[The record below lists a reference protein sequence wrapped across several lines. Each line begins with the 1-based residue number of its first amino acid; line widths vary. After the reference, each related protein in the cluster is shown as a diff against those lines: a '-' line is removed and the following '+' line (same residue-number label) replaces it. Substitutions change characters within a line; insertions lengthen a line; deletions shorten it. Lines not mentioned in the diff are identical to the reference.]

1 MGEVLHGTW
10 LPQRRS
16 FWLWGETD
24 APTPRRGRQ
33 SRLPIHPFQCQPS
46 PLHEYLADLPSSNAI
61 PPELALTVWL
71 PSVGGRPVPSPELQA
86 MGLELPAGS
95 VVLAPWRVTGLLLT
109 MNQAVDLLLDAALE
123 RHAGSDMRAWR
134 VTVLLGF
141 ELVASQQILPGL
153 VRRGSDFQALWMARP
168 NPETAGKIASLA
180 KAMPPLACAVVDDP
194 ASGPTARA
202 LLNDFLATMVDSTAR
217 DLLQAEARPQVANEQ
232 RAVIGQRVTAYGPL
246 PDSVGGSW
254 LAGLTDL
261 HTEGHLRGREA
272 DNLFKEWQAWASQ
285 GLAAGN
291 EAFRIT
297 FRLEPPANADKP
309 WALSYLLQATDDPS
323 LLVPAGVIWRERGAA
338 FTYLDRRF
346 DQPQERLLRGLD
358 YAAKF
363 FPPINESLHTKAPE
377 QALFTIEQ
385 AFSFLKDA
393 APLLEQSG
401 FGVLVPG
408 WWTGK
413 GQLKARAKIGAQKKA
428 KEGLGGMGLSD
439 LLSYRW
445 ELSVG
450 ETPIDA
456 AEFEQLVA
464 LKQPLIQVRGEWVAL
479 DPEQMQQALKLVKS
493 GGKLSLAEVLRMS
506 LSETSAALPSGV
518 AFGGVEAAG
527 PLGELLLGLGE
538 TQKLA
543 ELPPPAT
550 LRASLRPYQVRGFS
564 WLAFM
569 RRWGLGACL
578 ADDMGLGKCVL
589 GNTMLFVNG
598 TLSTAEQ
605 LWERHTGAPAFDG
618 AGYWAEL
625 SDQLLINALDQSGAM
640 TIAPIRRLYRQHVRE
655 QLRTVRLEDGSTI
668 TITQAHK
675 LLTNKGWTN
684 TFAVGD
690 YVCVPARLLWEGT
703 PADPDL
709 VTLLAWQLAEGYE
722 VPGRTT
728 LTITQ
733 QDRAQLERLY
743 TLLLRIGERYQLK
756 LNRPVIRAYSGKAPY
771 LTLTS
776 KAYQQLLTDQGYV
789 WGKRSAEKSIPDF
802 IMQAD
807 IDSLRLFLRGF
818 FDAEGSVI
826 SSMRSIEIS
835 SASPLL
841 MQQLAV
847 LLRRF
852 GIWMRVSQKQKRATN
867 GSGVFRTYQFGV
879 IGGNGAR
886 RFLKEI
892 GFGNPE
898 KQSRLVAI
906 TVSEANANVEGIP
919 VSNLVGAMLE
929 ATGLPVR
936 HFGMHNTVYING
948 SQQFSRE
955 NLQRVI
961 THTDAVINGDSEAFY
976 RQQGRSKWTTQTLD
990 AYAKLDRQQLTH
1002 TRQELQHMLE
1012 QEVFYCRIKAIEE
1025 SEHNGWVY
1033 DFEVDQHHNFVAN
1046 QVICHNTVQAT
1057 ALLLHDIEIAPTAGP
1072 ALIVCPTSVVGNWRR
1087 EIERFAPSL
1096 RVLTHQGPERQR
1108 GAAFVEAAQAH
1119 DVVLTSYPLLM
1130 RDQESLVDIEW
1141 RAAILDEAQNI
1152 KNSDTRQARAARAL
1166 RAQSR
1171 VALTGT
1177 PVENR
1182 LTELW
1187 SIMAFLNPGYLGA
1200 ESEFRQAY
1208 ARPIERTGDAAATQR
1223 LRQLTTPF
1231 VLRRLKSDPLVI
1243 ADLPDKIETK
1253 VYVPLTN
1260 EQATLYEAT
1269 VRQAIEAIEGADEA
1283 GSAMQRRGMV
1293 LAMLV
1298 KLKQICNHPA
1308 HYLKDG
1314 SSLADRSGKLDR
1326 LEAMLEEILAEGERA
1341 LIFTQFAEMG
1351 ELLLTRLGD
1360 QFTEETLF
1368 LHGGTPTKER
1378 EAMVRRFQA
1387 SDGPRLFIL
1396 SLKAGGVGLNLTQAT
1411 HVFHFDRWWNPAVEN
1426 QATDR
1431 AFRIGQLRNVQVH
1444 KFVCT
1449 GTLEERIDDLIDR
1462 KRVLAENVLGAGESW
1477 LTELDTNQLRDL
1489 VALRSE
1495 EVDE

>member
-1 MGEVLHGTW
+1 M
-10 LPQRRS
+10 RS
-16 FWLWGETD
+16 
-24 APTPRRGRQ
+24 
-33 SRLPIHPFQCQPS
+33 HPFQCQPS

-71 PSVGGRPVPSPELQA
+71 PTVGGRPVPSPELQA
-86 MGLELPAGS
+86 MGIEQPAGPPE
-95 VVLAPWRVTGLLLT
+95 LASWKVTGLLLT

-123 RHAGSDMRAWR
+123 RHAGADIRAWR
-134 VTVLLGF
+134 TAVLLGF

-153 VRRGSDFQALWMARP
+153 ARRGPDFQALWMARP

-180 KAMPPLACAVVDDP
+180 KAMPPLAQAVVDNPTNSPP
-194 ASGPTARA
+194 ARG
-202 LLNDFLATMVDSTAR
+202 LINEFLSTMVDTMAR
-217 DLLQAEARPQVANEQ
+217 ELVQPEAQPIAEGEQ
-232 RAVIGQRVTAYGPL
+232 REVIGQRVTPYGPL
-246 PDSVGGSW
+246 PDTIGGSW
-254 LAGLTDL
+254 LSALTDL
-261 HTEGHLRGREA
+261 HTEARLRGREA
-272 DNLFKEWQAWASQ
+272 DQLYKEWQEWASQ

-297 FRLEPPANADKP
+297 FRLEPPSSTDKP

-323 LLVPAGVIWRERGAA
+323 LLVPVGAIWRERGKV

-346 DQPQERLLRGLD
+346 DQPQDRMLRGLG
-358 YAAKF
+358 YAARF
-363 FPPINESLHTKAPE
+363 FPPITESLHSKSPE
-377 QALFTIEQ
+377 QALFTTQQ
-385 AFSFLKDA
+385 AFSFLKDV
-393 APLLEQSG
+393 APMLEQSG

-413 GQLKARAKIGAQKKA
+413 GQLKARAKIGAPKKA

-479 DPEQMQQALKLVKS
+479 DPEQMQQALKLVKG

-506 LSETSAALPSGV
+506 LSETSEALPSGV
-518 AFGGVEAAG
+518 AFGGIEAAG
-527 PLGELLLGLGE
+527 PLGDLLRSLGE
-538 TQKLA
+538 THKLA
-543 ELPPPAT
+543 DLPPPT
-550 LRASLRPYQVRGFS
+550 SLRAHLRPYQVRGFS

-578 ADDMGLGKCVL
+578 ADDMGLGKSIMAIC
-589 GNTMLFVNG
+589 
-598 TLSTAEQ
+598 
-605 LWERHTGAPAFDG
+605 
-618 AGYWAEL
+618 Y
-625 SDQLLINALDQSGAM
+625 LLNDMQ
-640 TIAPIRRLYRQHVRE
+640 V
-655 QLRTVRLEDGSTI
+655 
-668 TITQAHK
+668 
-675 LLTNKGWTN
+675 
-684 TFAVGD
+684 
-690 YVCVPARLLWEGT
+690 VP
-703 PADPDL
+703 
-709 VTLLAWQLAEGYE
+709 
-722 VPGRTT
+722 
-728 LTITQ
+728 
-733 QDRAQLERLY
+733 
-743 TLLLRIGERYQLK
+743 K
-756 LNRPVIRAYSGKAPY
+756 
-771 LTLTS
+771 
-776 KAYQQLLTDQGYV
+776 
-789 WGKRSAEKSIPDF
+789 
-802 IMQAD
+802 
-807 IDSLRLFLRGF
+807 
-818 FDAEGSVI
+818 
-826 SSMRSIEIS
+826 
-835 SASPLL
+835 
-841 MQQLAV
+841 
-847 LLRRF
+847 
-852 GIWMRVSQKQKRATN
+852 
-867 GSGVFRTYQFGV
+867 
-879 IGGNGAR
+879 
-886 RFLKEI
+886 
-892 GFGNPE
+892 
-898 KQSRLVAI
+898 
-906 TVSEANANVEGIP
+906 
-919 VSNLVGAMLE
+919 
-929 ATGLPVR
+929 
-936 HFGMHNTVYING
+936 
-948 SQQFSRE
+948 
-955 NLQRVI
+955 
-961 THTDAVINGDSEAFY
+961 
-976 RQQGRSKWTTQTLD
+976 
-990 AYAKLDRQQLTH
+990 
-1002 TRQELQHMLE
+1002 
-1012 QEVFYCRIKAIEE
+1012 
-1025 SEHNGWVY
+1025 
-1033 DFEVDQHHNFVAN
+1033 
-1046 QVICHNTVQAT
+1046 
-1057 ALLLHDIEIAPTAGP
+1057 AGP

-1108 GAAFVEAAQAH
+1108 GEAFSAAAQAH

-1130 RDQESLVDIEW
+1130 RDQESLVALEW

-1152 KNSDTRQARAARAL
+1152 KNSDTRQARAARSL

-1223 LRQLTTPF
+1223 LRRLTTPF
-1231 VLRRLKSDPLVI
+1231 VLRRLKSDPTVI
-1243 ADLPDKIETK
+1243 SDLPDKIETK
-1253 VYVPLTN
+1253 VYVPLTS

-1269 VRQAIEAIEGADEA
+1269 VRQAIDAIESVDES

-1314 SSLADRSGKLDR
+1314 SALAGRSGKLDR
-1326 LEAMLEEILAEGERA
+1326 LEEMLDEILAEGDRA

-1351 ELLLTRLGD
+1351 ELLRARLGS

-1368 LHGGTPTKER
+1368 LHGGTPAKER

-1396 SLKAGGVGLNLTQAT
+1396 SLKAGGVGLNLTEAS

-1462 KRVLAENVLGAGESW
+1462 KRALAENVLGAGESW
-1477 LTELDTNQLRDL
+1477 LTELDTNQLREL
-1489 VALRSE
+1489 VALRTE
-1495 EVDE
+1495 EVEESVE